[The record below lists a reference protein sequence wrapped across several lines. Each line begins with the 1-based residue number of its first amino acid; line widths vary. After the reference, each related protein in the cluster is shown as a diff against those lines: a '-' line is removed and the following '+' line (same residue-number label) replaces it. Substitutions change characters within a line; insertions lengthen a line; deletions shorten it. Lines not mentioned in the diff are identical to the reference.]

1 MSTGTRDA
9 NPTTPA
15 ADQAAGGRRTNTLA
29 RALARVLPVVR
40 RIVGVP
46 DYDAYRKH
54 MAMHHPDQPLLTND
68 EFAEEQMT
76 AKYSRP
82 GQRCC

>member
-1 MSTGTRDA
+1 MSSATRDA

-15 ADQAAGGRRTNTLA
+15 ADESAGGRRTNTLA
-29 RALARVLPVVR
+29 RALAIVR
-40 RIVGVP
+40 RIVVVP
-46 DYDAYRKH
+46 DYEGYRKH
-54 MAMHHPDQPLLTND
+54 MAVCHPDQPLLTEN